1 MLNKLTPTDP
11 TIEATVQRIET
22 YGGGFAQ
29 KLMAAYRTADMRNKQ
44 RIIDAFEESSRSM
57 VPMGSLLKGKSFIPW
72 LRHGQTPRDQ
82 LMAVISIHETTF
94 DDQRVYVEATVE
106 DMVLV
111 HAQTMLDPAEYGPA
125 LCEASF
131 IDPEVP
137 FPHNGAAF
145 LRYVDDLDLNWK
157 VIDTSDRYLD

>member
-1 MLNKLTPTDP
+1 
-11 TIEATVQRIET
+11 
-22 YGGGFAQ
+22 
-29 KLMAAYRTADMRNKQ
+29 
-44 RIIDAFEESSRSM
+44 
-57 VPMGSLLKGKSFIPW
+57 
-72 LRHGQTPRDQ
+72 
-82 LMAVISIHETTF
+82 MAVISIHETTF

-131 IDPEVP
+131 AVDPEVP
-137 FPHNGAAF
+137 FPHDGTAF
-145 LRYVDDLDLNWK
+145 LRYVDDLDLNSK

>member
-1 MLNKLTPTDP
+1 
-11 TIEATVQRIET
+11 
-22 YGGGFAQ
+22 
-29 KLMAAYRTADMRNKQ
+29 
-44 RIIDAFEESSRSM
+44 
-57 VPMGSLLKGKSFIPW
+57 
-72 LRHGQTPRDQ
+72 
-82 LMAVISIHETTF
+82 MAVISIHETTF

-131 IDPEVP
+131 AVDPEVP
-137 FPHNGAAF
+137 FPHDGAAF

-157 VIDTSDRYLD
+157 VIDTSDQYLDWLNCPGHDTKLPFFYTFVFMYFNATQTKNYQKTTQRFIRWSC